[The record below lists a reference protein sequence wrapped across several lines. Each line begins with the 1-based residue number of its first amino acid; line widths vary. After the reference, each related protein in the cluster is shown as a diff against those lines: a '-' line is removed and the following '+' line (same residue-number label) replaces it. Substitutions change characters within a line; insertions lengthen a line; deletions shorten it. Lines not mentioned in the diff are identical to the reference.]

1 MISVIVGLSKFEV
14 AIVIKNVIEVVIVQ
28 GVKRLNKKD
37 KRVKIVYS
45 FKLQKQAPLF
55 YVGNKIKK
63 VRFFSKSIEK
73 I

>member
-1 MISVIVGLSKFEV
+1 MRLFFLISVIVGLSKFEV
-14 AIVIKNVIEVVIVQ
+14 AIVIQNVIEVVIVQ

-55 YVGNKIKK
+55 LCWK
-63 VRFFSKSIEK
+63 
-73 I
+73 